1 MCKVLRFV
9 AFLPFRIISISV
21 IATLFVLEWIGIF
34 LVSMSSWIFN
44 LVATIMFTVSLIGL
58 CMGGITKMECLEVP
72 CRGFCRVY
80 CTVPGRRTDNGDIG
94 NQTEDF
100 GLVMAKNKVT

>member
-1 MCKVLRFV
+1 MDFQPGGDDNVHCITHR
-9 AFLPFRIISISV
+9 
-21 IATLFVLEWIGIF
+21 TLYGRHYQDG
-34 LVSMSSWIFN
+34 MS
-44 LVATIMFTVSLIGL
+44 
-58 CMGGITKMECLEVP
+58 EVP